1 MATLS
6 TPVLKITGS
15 PTPGDSI
22 VTVEYDVTFNKFDV
36 AADQPYS
43 ESVKLIGDDTG
54 TGDGA
59 GAGGDDALT
68 TLVPSIIFLPSII
81 RASDLVPPATTLHRT
96 VTRTISNT
104 VLDEDKPPVP
114 NPDEIRAVVTLT
126 PVAPVAVGPRES
138 NQVALTLP

>member
-1 MATLS
+1 MASLS

-15 PTPGDSI
+15 TTPGDSI
-22 VTVEYDVTFNKFDV
+22 VTVEYEVTFNKFDV

-43 ESVKLIGDDTG
+43 ESVRLIGDDTG

-59 GAGGDDALT
+59 AGGDDTLA
-68 TLVPSIIFLPSII
+68 TLVPSII
-81 RASDLVPPATTLHRT
+81 RASDMVPPATTLRRT

-104 VLDEDKPPVP
+104 VLDEDQPPVP
-114 NPDEIRAVVTLT
+114 NPDEVRAVVTLN
-126 PVAPVAVGPRES
+126 PVAPVAAGPRES

>member
-1 MATLS
+1 MASLS

-15 PTPGDSI
+15 TTPGDSI
-22 VTVEYDVTFNKFDV
+22 VTVEYEVTFNKFDV

-43 ESVKLIGDDTG
+43 ESVRLIGDDTG

-59 GAGGDDALT
+59 AGGDDTLA

-81 RASDLVPPATTLHRT
+81 RASDMVPPATTLRRT

-104 VLDEDKPPVP
+104 VLDEDQPPVP
-114 NPDEIRAVVTLT
+114 NPDEVRAVVTLN
-126 PVAPVAVGPRES
+126 PVAPVAAGPRES

>member
-1 MATLS
+1 MLTRLRLVIVG
-6 TPVLKITGS
+6 PLLKITGS

-54 TGDGA
+54 PGDGA
-59 GAGGDDALT
+59 GAGADDALT

-81 RASDLVPPATTLHRT
+81 RATDIVAPAAALHRT

-104 VLDEDKPPVP
+104 VLDEDS
-114 NPDEIRAVVTLT
+114 RRSRTRT
-126 PVAPVAVGPRES
+126 RSGPS
-138 NQVALTLP
+138 SP